1 MVSFF
6 IYTNIMITT
15 FTDFINENFKF
26 EYDIEKEFNHLNK
39 LLFNNEIPFPEI
51 SFDSHKTRVAWVTCK
66 GTYTK
71 NELSDVYEIVL
82 HFNKNLSL
90 TPEQFKNTLAHE
102 MIHLLLYQRKIFRDY
117 GGDHGVIF
125 TREMDKINDKNVGI
139 KISPKNGT
147 ITPFQQRQKKEK
159 NFYVIFFNWKDEKIL
174 CPFSVQEE
182 CEKFWDIAMKS
193 FKISSPKDITIYMA
207 KTTLNEINFYSI
219 ARSAKNV
226 KQYKI
231 PEELYEKLLKESEIL
246 RKETLNK

>member
-1 MVSFF
+1 
-6 IYTNIMITT
+6 MITK
-15 FTDFINENFKF
+15 FTNFLIKEGFQF
-26 EYDIEKEFNHLNK
+26 EYNIEKEFNLLNS
-39 LLFNNEIPFPEI
+39 LLFNNEVPFPEI

-71 NELSDVYEIVL
+71 TWSDIHDIVL

-125 TREMDKINDKNVGI
+125 TREMDRINNMNIGI
-139 KISPKNGT
+139 KISAKNDT
-147 ITPFQQRQKKEK
+147 ISPFQERQRKEK
-159 NFYVIFFNWKDEKIL
+159 DFYVIFFNWKDEKIL

-207 KTTLNEINFYSI
+207 KTTLNEINFYSV
-219 ARSAKNV
+219 ARTAKNV
-226 KQYKI
+226 KQFKI
-231 PEELYEKLLKESEIL
+231 PEELYDKLIKESEIL